1 MNYDQMKNGN
11 LKLLQSTQN
20 GSYIPTRIP
29 TVLLHVNQIIFS
41 TVMLLHFRF
50 AIA

>member
-29 TVLLHVNQIIFS
+29 TVLASSCKSDYFFS
-41 TVMLLHFRF
+41 CHAVAF
-50 AIA
+50 